1 VSAVALSVQIV
12 SRSKGVAWSGEVS
25 QVSVP
30 LVDGE
35 LGVLPG
41 RAPIV
46 AILGTGRVRLTPL
59 EGEAVAV
66 PVRGGFCSVDH
77 DTVTVAADKAGDE
90 AMASE
95 PSPASGTEPASGEA
109 Y

>member
-1 VSAVALSVQIV
+1 MSAVALSVQIV

-41 RAPIV
+41 RHTSP
-46 AILGTGRVRLTPL
+46 
-59 EGEAVAV
+59 
-66 PVRGGFCSVDH
+66 SV
-77 DTVTVAADKAGDE
+77 
-90 AMASE
+90 
-95 PSPASGTEPASGEA
+95 
-109 Y
+109 

>member
-1 VSAVALSVQIV
+1 MSAVALSVQIV

-66 PVRGGFCSVDH
+66 PVRGGFCSV
-77 DTVTVAADKAGDE
+77 TVAADEAGDE